1 MIPSVNIDTL
11 HTNIVAELQAQFPTA
26 TVDLYGRPGEKI
38 TTPGILIELEDMPA
52 DDPDEIGTEQLG
64 VSINFNAYVVLDYKS
79 GKKQAVKTMAAAV
92 MAFIRGRRW
101 DCPVGAANVAGAF
114 PDVIAG
120 RENDY
125 EVMRVEF
132 NHEAMLGLDV
142 WTADQLLDEE
152 GEPLPPP
159 SEVFVSETP
168 GVPGSHEEIT
178 NCGCDAE

>member
-11 HTNIVAELQAQFPTA
+11 HTNILAELQAQFPDA
-26 TVDLYGRPGEKI
+26 TVALYPRPGEKI
-38 TTPGILIELEDMPA
+38 ETPGILLELEDLPA

-64 VSINFNAYVVLDYKS
+64 VMLMFNAYVVLDYKA

-101 DCPVGAANVAGAF
+101 DCPVGAANVAGGF
-114 PDVIAG
+114 PDVIGG

-132 NHEAMLGLDV
+132 SHEAMLGIDV
-142 WTADQLLDEE
+142 WTADQLLDDE
-152 GEPLPPP
+152 GDPLPPP
-159 SEVFVSETP
+159 SEVYVSDTP
-168 GVPGSHEEIT
+168 GVANSHEEIT